1 MSDFEK
7 DYRLYLQ
14 DMLRHCQRII
24 RYTQGVTYEQFAQ
37 DDILI
42 DAVIRN
48 LEVIGEAAKRIP
60 NAVRRK
66 YPQVAWRKIAGYA
79 IFSSTTTPMSTC
91 PSCGTSYP
99 TRFPS
104 LRSRWKLSLLIHN
117 TSLAS
122 SPIRR

>member
-1 MSDFEK
+1 MSDSEK
-7 DYRLYLQ
+7 DYHLYLQ
-14 DMLRHCQRII
+14 DILKHCQRII

-66 YPQVAWRKIAGYA
+66 HPQVAWRKIAG
-79 IFSSTTTPMSTC
+79 
-91 PSCGTSYP
+91 
-99 TRFPS
+99 
-104 LRSRWKLSLLIHN
+104 LRDILIHDYAN
-117 TSLAS
+117 VNLQIVWDIVSNKVPELAEQVNA
-122 SPIRR
+122 ILTDT